1 MGKTR
6 YFKLGPKAFSFA
18 DYSTGLQISKNKPG
32 NIAEEKVNQK
42 IREANAK
49 GHLVEIDEKE
59 YNSLLDT
66 LNGNLEKSKASAE
79 DGVKKQLTDL
89 VRTWGKEKVLALV
102 NEMGN
107 LGGTVKEEPKKP
119 EVKKTEANKDPRL
132 ENLENLN
139 KEELLKLAKD
149 LGMKVDK
156 AFEKMDRD
164 DIQDEIEDFV

>member
-1 MGKTR
+1 MGKIK

-18 DYSTGLQISKNKPG
+18 DYPTGLQISKNKPG
-32 NIAEEKVNQK
+32 SIAEEKVNQK

-59 YNSLLDT
+59 YNSLIDT

-79 DGVKKQLTDL
+79 DGAKKQIGDL
-89 VRTWGKEKVLALV
+89 VRTRGKEKVLAIV

-119 EVKKTEANKDPRL
+119 ELKKAEATKDPRL
-132 ENLENLN
+132 EKLDDLN

>member
-59 YNSLLDT
+59 YNSLLDI
-66 LNGNLEKSKASAE
+66 LKGNLEKSKASAE
-79 DGVKKQLTDL
+79 EGAKKQLIDL
-89 VRTWGKEKVLALV
+89 VKTWGKEKVLAMV

-119 EVKKTEANKDPRL
+119 EVKQKDTKDPRL

-164 DIQDEIEDFV
+164 DIQDEIEDFI